1 MSWRLL
7 YAKRAQKSLR
17 TFPLRDRQRL
27 NRALDEMVDDP
38 FRGDVAPLRN
48 QPMEFRKRVGDYRI
62 FFDVDR
68 QRMLV
73 LIHDVVRRT
82 SKTYGRR

>member
-1 MSWRLL
+1 MSWRLI

-17 TFPLRDRQRL
+17 TFPLSDRQRL
-27 NRALDEMVDDP
+27 DRALDEMVDDP
-38 FRGDVAPLRN
+38 FLGDVAPLKH
-48 QPMEFRKRVGDYRI
+48 QPAEFRKRVGDYRI

-73 LIHDVVRRT
+73 SIHDVVRRT